1 MKSPTYVHR
10 LEGALCRGLISDRV
24 DAFNSLQRGDA
35 AGEAPIGRRGELAA
49 IQAFVQR
56 TCRDGEALIVVGEP
70 GVGKTLLLD
79 AAANM
84 AETAGARVL
93 RASGVEFEAEL
104 SFSGLNQILLPLFG
118 EFGQLTASHRRA
130 LIVALGIGEG
140 PPPDRLVVS
149 SATLELLR
157 QAAAARPTLIVIDDL
172 PWFDRASAAVLGFVA
187 RRLAGTRIGV
197 LGASRSGE

>member
-1 MKSPTYVHR
+1 MSTAYRAHFA
-10 LEGALCRGLISDRV
+10 GGLISDRV

-35 AGEAPIGRRGELAA
+35 AGEAPIGRRRELAA

-56 TCRDGEALIVVGEP
+56 TCRDGEALIVVGDP

-79 AAANM
+79 AAADM
-84 AETAGARVL
+84 ATSTGARVL

-118 EFGQLTASHRRA
+118 EFGQLTDSHRRA
-130 LIVALGIGEG
+130 LNVALGIGEG

-149 SATLELLR
+149 NATLELLR
-157 QAAAARPTLIVIDDL
+157 QAAAARPILIVIDD
-172 PWFDRASAAVLGFVA
+172 
-187 RRLAGTRIGV
+187 
-197 LGASRSGE
+197 